1 MAWGDKPVDILAIA
15 FGLVCFLLIRWVG
28 NTYVT
33 PYIDNL
39 EWRKELR
46 AAAAKVQEEGVA
58 ADVAAEAVGDAKAK
72 AKGKG
77 SKKN

>member
-15 FGLVCFLLIRWVG
+15 FGLAVFLLIRWVG

-58 ADVAAEAVGDAKAK
+58 ADVAAEAVNAAKGK

-77 SKKN
+77 AKKN